1 MQANPLKTIGFT
13 PATEGFYSY
22 DFTVK
27 WWFTVSSLCDFA
39 KFFKDLCADLQRL
52 TEVVRGIVQILLGY
66 FWDTFGILLGYF
78 WDTFGILLGY
88 FWDTFGILLT
98 VLSPFFR
105 GYFSLRI
112 TLVFTRPS
120 PPHTPTHSD
129 LSSLFTLSCYSSI
142 THLNSGAYS
151 SAQLAPSLYS
161 KQSLLS
167 AS

>member
-1 MQANPLKTIGFT
+1 MHTNPLNSIGFT

-78 WDTFGILLGY
+78 WDTFE
-88 FWDTFGILLT
+88 DTFEDTFHYVLPRCLPVRHRHTLRLT
-98 VLSPFFR
+98 VIFPACLP
-105 GYFSLRI
+105 GPLLYE
-112 TLVFTRPS
+112 TTQQCVLVM
-120 PPHTPTHSD
+120 
-129 LSSLFTLSCYSSI
+129 L
-142 THLNSGAYS
+142 
-151 SAQLAPSLYS
+151 
-161 KQSLLS
+161 
-167 AS
+167 

>member
-78 WDTFGILLGY
+78 WDTFGILL
-88 FWDTFGILLT
+88 T

-112 TLVFTRPS
+112 TLVFTRRS

-142 THLNSGAYS
+142 THLNSGAYTHTTQVYTQQHS
-151 SAQLAPSLYS
+151 TAFL
-161 KQSLLS
+161 
-167 AS
+167 